1 MHSVTQSSPARRTT
15 RRVGAFAAVLAVACT
30 LTAFLAPAASAAPPV
45 LRGCSG
51 QATSIAADGTALS
64 TLVVPAPQ
72 EVNPD
77 LVTGTVR
84 DPFRV
89 ARDGTIQFAGNTEQ
103 AVRDN
108 SWQLSVF
115 GVPVRNGADPNDDG
129 RTILAG
135 QSKVSDEVPFGLT
148 GLYRVRGTVTGDGGR
163 CSGSLWVRVL
173 GDPTGSVAWIGALGL
188 ILLGAVVL
196 LAARPRVRP
205 ESGLGLDEDV
215 LV

>member
-1 MHSVTQSSPARRTT
+1 MHSVTQSSPARSAT
-15 RRVGAFAAVLAVACT
+15 RRVVALAALLTAAFT
-30 LTAFLAPAASAAPPV
+30 LSAFLAPAASAATPA

-51 QATSIAADGTALS
+51 QATSIAADGTPLS
-64 TLVVPAPQ
+64 TLVVPSPQ

-77 LVTGTVR
+77 LVTGTVG

-89 ARDGTIQFAGNTEQ
+89 SRDGTIQFAGNTDE

-129 RTILAG
+129 RTVLAG
-135 QSKVSDEVPFGLT
+135 QTKVAEEVPFGLT
-148 GLYRVRGTVTGDGGR
+148 GLYRVRGSVSGDGGR

-173 GDPTGSVAWIGALGL
+173 GNPAGSVAWFGALGL
-188 ILLGAVVL
+188 IAVGAVVL
-196 LAARPRVRP
+196 FAARPRLRP
-205 ESGLGLDEDV
+205 ETGLGLDEEA